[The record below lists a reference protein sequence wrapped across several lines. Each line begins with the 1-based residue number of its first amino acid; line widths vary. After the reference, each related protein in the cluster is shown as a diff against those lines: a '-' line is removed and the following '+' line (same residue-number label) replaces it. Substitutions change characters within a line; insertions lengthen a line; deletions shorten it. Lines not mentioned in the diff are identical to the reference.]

1 MTTKFT
7 HHPNGFLEIT
17 GCPNCDEAWYLWFYE
32 GVWRLDDSD
41 GMTGTEVNYCPW
53 CGVRL
58 EPPVVEAYPLL
69 RNLGDFLYWH
79 TMTADEKYIMLIGAL
94 VSKPECI
101 ENDDGTTTRIF
112 RSAGKEETP

>member
-1 MTTKFT
+1 
-7 HHPNGFLEIT
+7 
-17 GCPNCDEAWYLWFYE
+17 
-32 GVWRLDDSD
+32 
-41 GMTGTEVNYCPW
+41 VNLLHGLP
-53 CGVRL
+53 
-58 EPPVVEAYPLL
+58 EPGSTMKILNTIL